1 MLSRHPESQPLSER
15 LRQRHIRHSLRTTD
29 RAVQFSEGK
38 RRGQVDQRARHIG
51 TQSAHALAPCLLS
64 WHTWPGA
71 SRKRTADVAA
81 NPRTISRTISNQVK
95 APNRDALLRSIEDL
109 EATFAEFRSN
119 NTVLVTSVFL
129 GRLEALEM
137 DANALADP
145 VLIARMEKLRRQVTT
160 GNGLD

>member
-1 MLSRHPESQPLSER
+1 M
-15 LRQRHIRHSLRTTD
+15 
-29 RAVQFSEGK
+29 
-38 RRGQVDQRARHIG
+38 
-51 TQSAHALAPCLLS
+51 
-64 WHTWPGA
+64 
-71 SRKRTADVAA
+71 
-81 NPRTISRTISNQVK
+81 K

-160 GNGLD
+160 GNGLDG